1 MEGRELRKWTL
12 CSFSLHAVT
21 RHLIPFTRLNLVS
34 WVDGALS
41 VLRLTP
47 EKTSLKRG
55 QRACSTPYVPE
66 GVAPPQP
73 ALVGGSELLSLNPFL
88 QIYNQNNQLR
98 GCAQVHIFS
107 KSLSGGELQV
117 LRLLLTFW
125 SILKFISFVA
135 RYFKI
140 LSTWFAY
147 ARSIPESEGTIQ
159 FMFFF
164 LSG

>member
-21 RHLIPFTRLNLVS
+21 HLTPFTRLNLVS
-34 WVDGALS
+34 WVDGALCFKANP
-41 VLRLTP
+41 R
-47 EKTSLKRG
+47 EDFLKAGPASMQYSICARRCRSTTASA
-55 QRACSTPYVPE
+55 QRRIRT
-66 GVAPPQP
+66 APPWIHFFK
-73 ALVGGSELLSLNPFL
+73 STNK
-88 QIYNQNNQLR
+88 NNQLR

-125 SILKFISFVA
+125 SILKLISFIA

-147 ARSIPESEGTIQ
+147 ATSFPGSEGTIC
-159 FMFFF
+159 FSFRIKP
-164 LSG
+164 L